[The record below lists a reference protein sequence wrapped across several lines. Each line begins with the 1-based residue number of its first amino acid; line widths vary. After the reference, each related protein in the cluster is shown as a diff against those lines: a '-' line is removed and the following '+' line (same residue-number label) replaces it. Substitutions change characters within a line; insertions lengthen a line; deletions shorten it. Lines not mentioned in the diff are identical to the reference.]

1 MNTRILLLAL
11 SVAALSSCSSV
22 YKSGQTPDDVYFSPA
37 RPQADEY
44 VDVKKERDED
54 RYQSYEEYQDNMR
67 NDRFLRMSVANPY
80 YLNAYNSYDG
90 FDWRYNSYNMYGYNS
105 YSYNSPWNSYYA
117 WNSFYN
123 PYCYSP
129 YAFYGGGHYGN
140 VGSKLSFS
148 TPVSRPVAFN
158 INSYS
163 NNNGRPSRTLNG
175 NYYNNGNMRYNNSNG
190 NNNRYNNYSN
200 SNYTNSTNHNNSNS
214 SYTPSSNNNSTPSR
228 SYTPSSSGS
237 SSSGSTGSGGG
248 GSVSRPGRGGR

>member
-67 NDRFLRMSVANPY
+67 NDRFLRMSVGNPY

-90 FDWRYNSYNMYGYNS
+90 LDWRYNSYNMYGYNS

-129 YAFYGGGHYGN
+129 YAFYGGGYYGN
-140 VGSKLSFS
+140 VGNKLSFS

-175 NYYNNGNMRYNNSNG
+175 NYNNGNMRYNNSNG

-200 SNYTNSTNHNNSNS
+200 SNYTNSTNHNNS

>member
-1 MNTRILLLAL
+1 MNTRILLLVL
-11 SVAALSSCSSV
+11 GVAALSSCSSV

-44 VDVKKERDED
+44 VDVNQDKNQD

-67 NDRFLRMSVANPY
+67 NDRFLRMSVGNPY
-80 YLNAYNSYDG
+80 YLNTYNSFDG

-105 YSYNSPWNSYYA
+105 YSFNSPWNSYYA

-123 PYCYSP
+123 PYCMSP
-129 YAFYGGGHYGN
+129 YIYYGGGYYGN

-148 TPVSRPVAFN
+148 TPVSRPIAFN

-163 NNNGRPSRTLNG
+163 NNSGNRPSRTLSG
-175 NYYNNGNMRYNNSNG
+175 NYNNSNTRYNNSNG
-190 NNNRYNNYSN
+190 SNNRYNNYSN
-200 SNYTNSTNHNNSNS
+200 SNYTNSVNRSNNGYSPSSNS
-214 SYTPSSNNNSTPSR
+214 SNSNSTPSR

-237 SSSGSTGSGGG
+237 SSGGG
-248 GSVSRPGRGGR
+248 GGGGGVSRPGRGGR